1 MTAEQAIAQAEAL
14 LPGIAAADGESD
26 PRWQAIIEV
35 GQFIEDD
42 PEPIWSFIRRWG
54 GSDDEDLRMAVA
66 TCLLEHLL
74 QHHFERFISRVEEAA
89 HGSPL
94 FAYTVRSCWK
104 FGQSEDPQ
112 RAARLDRLNAS
123 LARQTG

>member
-1 MTAEQAIAQAEAL
+1 

-26 PRWQAIIEV
+26 PRWQAIIELD
-35 GQFIEDD
+35 QFIEDD

-54 GSDDEDLRMAVA
+54 ASDDEDLRMAVA

-74 QHHFERFISRVEEAA
+74 QHHFDRFISRVEEAA

-94 FAYTVRSCWK
+94 FADTARSCWL
-104 FGQSEDPQ
+104 GSSEEEQ
-112 RAARLDRLNAS
+112 REDRWY
-123 LARQTG
+123 